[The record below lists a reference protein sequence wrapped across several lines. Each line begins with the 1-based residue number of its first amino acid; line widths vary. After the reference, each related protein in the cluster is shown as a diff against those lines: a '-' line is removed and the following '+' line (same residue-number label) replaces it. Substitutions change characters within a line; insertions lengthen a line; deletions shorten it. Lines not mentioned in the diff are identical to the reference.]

1 MNYKFISF
9 IIIGLIIAVGVQQY
23 FHYQSKEY
31 DPLYPQQMENEI
43 TESLPL
49 LDNNGHIIKEGWAR
63 RPFWQYERSKVKDF
77 TKLRTKEWDYY
88 AVLSQKYK
96 FGIAATIS
104 DLNYGGLFAL
114 TYIDLE
120 NGTSSQIDTMKF
132 FTFGSVNLSSK
143 SNIDNVVNFTDK
155 SFSIYFERHSETRFL
170 IISAPNMKIKGKN
183 ERTGLWAN
191 LSLIQPDS
199 LESMNIAT
207 SWKEDRSCFYLN
219 EKVTGMK
226 AYGTIKVGEIIFDIN
241 SENDDTYA
249 VLDWG
254 RGKWTYQNRWFWSSL
269 SAKVDNVDFAFNLG
283 YGFSDR
289 SPATEN
295 VIIYDNKV
303 HKIGNV
309 LFQIPEENG
318 IKNYMKNWKIL
329 SDDGRLNM
337 DFVPVVDRSSSVNF
351 LVIKSDQHQ
360 VFGKFSGNA
369 TLDDGKVLIF
379 TDLYG
384 FAEDVFN
391 RW

>member
-1 MNYKFISF
+1 MKCIPL
-9 IIIGLIIAVGVQQY
+9 IIIGLLLAIGAQQY
-23 FHYQSKEY
+23 FYHQNKDYP
-31 DPLYPQQMENEI
+31 PLYPNQMQNEI
-43 TESLPL
+43 TEPLPL
-49 LDNNGHIIKEGWAR
+49 LDNNGKIIKEGWAR
-63 RPFWQYERSKVKDF
+63 RPFWQYERAKVKDF

-88 AVLSQKYK
+88 LVVSQKYK
-96 FGIAATIS
+96 FGVAATIS

-120 NGTSSQIDTMKF
+120 NCSTSQIDTMQF
-132 FTFGSVNLSSK
+132 FTFGGVNLSSK
-143 SNIDNVVNFTDK
+143 SNIDNVVKFSNKD
-155 SFSIYFERHSETRFL
+155 FSIHFERQSQNRY
-170 IISAPNMKIKGKN
+170 IIVSAPTLKINGN
-183 ERTGLWAN
+183 TERVGLWAN
-191 LSLIQPDS
+191 LTLKHPDA

-207 SWKEDRSCFYLN
+207 SWKEDRSSFYLN

-226 AYGTIKVGEIIFDIN
+226 AYGTVKVDETTININ
-241 SENDDTYA
+241 SDEDDTYA

-254 RGKWTYQNRWFWSSL
+254 RGKWTYQNRWYWGSL
-269 SAKVDNVDFAFNLG
+269 SAKVDGGDFAFNLG

-295 VIIYDNKV
+295 VLIYNNV
-303 HKIGNV
+303 VSKIGNV
-309 LFQIPEENG
+309 IFDIPVENG
-318 IKNYMKNWKIL
+318 VKMYMKNWKIK

-337 DFVPVVDRSSSVNF
+337 DFVPVVDRSSLVNF

-369 TLDDGKVLIF
+369 TLDDGRILNFSNI
-379 TDLYG
+379 YA

>member
-1 MNYKFISF
+1 MKFISC
-9 IIIGLIIAVGVQQY
+9 IIIVLLLAISIQQY
-23 FHYQSKEY
+23 FYHQNKEY
-31 DPLYPQQMENEI
+31 SPLYPLQMENEI
-43 TESLPL
+43 TNPVDL
-49 LDNNGHIIKEGWAR
+49 LDQNGHIIKEGWAR
-63 RPFWQYERSKVKDF
+63 RPFWHYERSKIKDSS
-77 TKLRTKEWDYY
+77 KLRTKEWDYY
-88 AVLSQKYK
+88 AVLSQKHK

-104 DLNYGGLFAL
+104 DLNYGALFAL

-120 NGTSSQIDTMKF
+120 NGTTTQIDTMEF
-132 FTFGSVNLSSK
+132 FTFGRVNLSSK
-143 SNIDNVVNFTDK
+143 SNTNNIVKFSNKD
-155 SFSIYFERHSETRFL
+155 FSIYFERRSETR
-170 IISAPNMKIKGKN
+170 IVTIAAPNMKIKGKS
-183 ERTGLWAN
+183 ERIGLWAN
-191 LSLIQPDS
+191 FSLIQPES

-226 AYGTIKVGEIIFDIN
+226 TYGTIKVGETSTNIN
-241 SENDDTYA
+241 SEDDDTFS

-269 SAKVDNVDFAFNLG
+269 SAKVDGNDFAFNLG

-295 VIIYDNKV
+295 VIIYKNKV
-303 HKIGNV
+303 HKLGNV
-309 LFQIPEENG
+309 VFNIPVEDG
-318 IKNYMKNWKIL
+318 KKNYVKNWKIE

-337 DFVPVVDRSSSVNF
+337 DFVPVVDRSSKVNF
-351 LVIKSDQHQ
+351 LLIKSDQHQ

-369 TLDDGKVLIF
+369 TLDDGTVLNF
-379 TDLYG
+379 SDLYG